1 MDAGTVC
8 QRMLITVHRSDEI
21 TRAAQLMRTKHVGY
35 LVVAEPHPDGCLR
48 AVGVLT
54 DRDIVVGVVA
64 RQVDPASVVV
74 GDIMTPNPVTIAE
87 TASIE
92 EALQELRRTGVRRAP
107 IVGARGELVGVLS
120 FDDLLKVIAGETQ
133 DLVAAIRSERQ
144 IEGLTRP

>member
-8 QRMLITVHRSDEI
+8 QRMLITVHRSDEV
-21 TRAAQLMRTKHVGY
+21 THAAQLMRNKHIGY

-64 RQVDPASVVV
+64 RQIDPASVVV

-92 EALQELRRTGVRRAP
+92 EALQGLRCAGVRRAP
-107 IVGARGELVGVLS
+107 VVGARGELVGVLS

-133 DLVAAIRSERQ
+133 DLVAAIHSERQ
-144 IEGLTRP
+144 IEGLARP